1 MSNRWIISW
10 LVIDYWRWSMSNRS
24 LKILWPIDYSSMT
37 SITHWCNW
45 LLIDDPSI
53 THRLLYCARK
63 TLFVLSCTIFYSFVI
78 LLSVLHAVFLVS
90 EVSVDDIDMQ
100 SANHKYRWFS
110 IVQFAKLNNLEGAAV
125 KVWFNR
131 NGKKILESL
140 LKLNFQVLLK
150 VAP

>member
-1 MSNRWIISW
+1 MI
-10 LVIDYWRWSMSNRS
+10 NRS
-24 LKILWPIDYSSMT
+24 LNILWPIDYSSMT
-37 SITHWCNW
+37 SINHWCNW

-78 LLSVLHAVFLVS
+78 LLSVLHPVFLVS
-90 EVSVDDIDMQ
+90 EVPVDDIDMQ

-110 IVQFAKLNNLEGAAV
+110 IVQFAKPNNLDRAAV

-131 NGKKILESL
+131 NGKFEILESL
-140 LKLNFQVLLK
+140 LKLNFHVLLK
-150 VAP
+150 VAPRVITNIVLTERELENET